1 MKLPARDI
9 ATYCAKPDPNR
20 AGVLIYGADAMRVS
34 MRRQSMI
41 RALLGPQGSEE
52 MRLTRLS
59 GADLRKDPAAL
70 IDAVK
75 AQGFF
80 PGQRVVFLEDAA
92 DGLTKTIAAALQDW
106 QQGDAQIIVTAGQLR
121 ASSNLR
127 KTFETHP
134 NTYAIAIYD
143 DPPSQAEIAAEL
155 QKAGLQNL
163 GDIGLKALSALAREL
178 EPGDFRQTLEKL
190 ALYKLHDATPLGLE
204 EMEQLTAHSGNLAMP
219 GFTAPK
225 LMWLKRHEPEI
236 FHRIRQVL
244 LPKDYLRWL
253 LTGVF
258 ATDPSD
264 ASGTL
269 WMNPETRQWDD
280 TLIEMTDAQ
289 RDWLPHVFEGPE
301 ETGSVTT
308 DASRKYGLPRVPVVA
323 GGGDNACG
331 ALALGICQPGQT
343 LISLGTSGVIFTV
356 SRIYF
361 TEHAESEC
369 VLTTAHHHDVKIV

>member
-1 MKLPARDI
+1 
-9 ATYCAKPDPNR
+9 
-20 AGVLIYGADAMRVS
+20 MRVS

-41 RALLGPQGSEE
+41 LALLGPQGSEE

-204 EMEQLTAHSGNLAMP
+204 DIQNCAPNSQEAALDDILWVVSEGRAEAIGPLMQRLKSQGMQPVTLCISAVRHFKILFSIASDPAGASAGISKLRPPVFGPRRDRFQRSATRWSLSKSKMALQTLTDLDLQLRSANQHAPALELVERALIRLAM
-219 GFTAPK
+219 A
-225 LMWLKRHEPEI
+225 
-236 FHRIRQVL
+236 
-244 LPKDYLRWL
+244 
-253 LTGVF
+253 
-258 ATDPSD
+258 
-264 ASGTL
+264 
-269 WMNPETRQWDD
+269 
-280 TLIEMTDAQ
+280 AQ
-289 RDWLPHVFEGPE
+289 
-301 ETGSVTT
+301 
-308 DASRKYGLPRVPVVA
+308 K
-323 GGGDNACG
+323 
-331 ALALGICQPGQT
+331 
-343 LISLGTSGVIFTV
+343 
-356 SRIYF
+356 
-361 TEHAESEC
+361 
-369 VLTTAHHHDVKIV
+369 

>member
-41 RALLGPQGSEE
+41 LALLGPQGSEE

-204 EMEQLTAHSGNLAMP
+204 DIQNCAPNYQEAALDDILWVVSEGRAEAIGPLMQRLKSQGMQPVTLCISAVRHFKILFSIASDPAGASAGISKLRPPVFGPRRDRFQRSATRWSLSKSKMALQTLTDLDLQLRSANQHTPALELVERALIRLAM
-219 GFTAPK
+219 A
-225 LMWLKRHEPEI
+225 
-236 FHRIRQVL
+236 
-244 LPKDYLRWL
+244 
-253 LTGVF
+253 
-258 ATDPSD
+258 
-264 ASGTL
+264 
-269 WMNPETRQWDD
+269 
-280 TLIEMTDAQ
+280 AQ
-289 RDWLPHVFEGPE
+289 
-301 ETGSVTT
+301 
-308 DASRKYGLPRVPVVA
+308 K
-323 GGGDNACG
+323 
-331 ALALGICQPGQT
+331 
-343 LISLGTSGVIFTV
+343 
-356 SRIYF
+356 
-361 TEHAESEC
+361 
-369 VLTTAHHHDVKIV
+369 